1 MKELSSIGG
10 YYRESG
16 SILFAF
22 IEGYLATE
30 IKNRRAQAHFN

>member
-1 MKELSSIGG
+1 MGV
-10 YYRESG
+10 YYRGSG

-22 IEGYLATE
+22 VGGHLATE